1 MLTNNLFIPSGWT
14 GLIRFNH
21 SNAIRTYRVSHYQQ
35 GNFSVVYHL
44 LSDQCVGTQT
54 PMEWTGTGPPKD
66 TPVCGF
72 SGNSCKSDGEDTQ
85 NKKSVKLSNKITAH
99 SSKKLDPDWSIGDMM
114 KTNRGI
120 LSHARRCK

>member
-85 NKKSVKLSNKITAH
+85 NL
-99 SSKKLDPDWSIGDMM
+99 P
-114 KTNRGI
+114 I
-120 LSHARRCK
+120 LINI